1 MPELKNPFW
10 IGEWYVKP
18 AAGQILRNEAT
29 IHLEPRVM
37 SVLCL
42 LADNE
47 GEVVSREQLEK
58 HAWTGMVVG
67 YDALASSILKL
78 RKALGDD
85 SRHPRYIETVSKRGY
100 RLIAPVKG
108 DSVGSTDS
116 LPVAKPPGQ
125 WFKHY
130 RVATVITILIV
141 ITSVITLATYKK
153 SDHGVADADKPLSNL
168 KTLAVMPFE
177 NISNNTEDEYFV
189 EGVADDIATELSGL
203 SGVLVISRAAT
214 SRYKGESYDPRKAGK
229 ELGAS
234 YLVEGSVRKSGRR
247 WRINARLIDS
257 KIGTQL
263 WAKKFEG
270 SDASLFDSQD
280 KLTSSIVSS
289 LALELSSKDKARLKH
304 HATTNFEAYDLF
316 LQGQKLFKERTRDAN
331 EAAQD
336 NYRKAIKLDP
346 DFSRAYS
353 ALSVAL
359 TVDFWRGW
367 TESPAETLNRSLA
380 MANESVRLDPTS
392 PQAYWALGYVQL
404 FLKQHDKAIEA
415 VRHAIDISPTYADGY
430 ALLALVNNQLGN
442 GEEAARLVTKGM
454 QLNPHYSW
462 DYPYN
467 LGRAYYIMGRYNDAV
482 KTLQQALDRNE
493 LALNPRLYLVASYVA
508 LGRLED
514 AEWEI
519 EKVQIQ
525 SPETTLSHLKK
536 DRPIANKKLQQKFL
550 GELRKAGLPE

>member
-1 MPELKNPFW
+1 
-10 IGEWYVKP
+10 
-18 AAGQILRNEAT
+18 
-29 IHLEPRVM
+29 M